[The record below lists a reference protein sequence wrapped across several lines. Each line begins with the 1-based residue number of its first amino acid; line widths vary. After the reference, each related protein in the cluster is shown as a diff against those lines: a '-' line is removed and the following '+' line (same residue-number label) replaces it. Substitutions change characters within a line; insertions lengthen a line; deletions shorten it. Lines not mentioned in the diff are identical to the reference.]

1 MRTCKCSAVM
11 HNEQVDRDACHDVD
25 YICSIIVIKW
35 IGTWSRLLSGC
46 NAVMHPGS
54 GGCAVEM
61 QLFNMLVLLMML
73 VIIVMIM
80 IM

>member
-1 MRTCKCSAVM
+1 MNKLIEMFAM
-11 HNEQVDRDACHDVD
+11 KLI
-25 YICSIIVIKW
+25 ICSIIVIKW